1 MTMNLFTI
9 TRLTAA
15 ILILFIASDVDA
27 QQADAQSKR
36 LLSKM
41 YAVTGD
47 YGDLW
52 KMKDVQF
59 DYLYDNFDAGKDV
72 SSEKFIIDG
81 EDTWARY
88 TVHQRNVLPNMEG
101 VAVQSLIDGVPQMT
115 LNGKFI
121 EDEQALG
128 ATKFI
133 REVNPFWFM
142 MTYKLADPSTVHT
155 YLGSEEVK
163 GIKYEKVSLKYKNE
177 MTGKVADDEYI
188 LYYNTKSNLVDL
200 FYFSLPAFGVNDPI
214 LKMEIG
220 YDVIDGIYIPARRKS
235 YAPNPQTG
243 EYAVNGEYTFS
254 NVKFNNG
261 FTKDDFVLKGEMMK
275 K

>member
-188 LYYNTKSNLVDL
+188 LYYNTKSNLVL
-200 FYFSLPAFGVNDPI
+200 SLI
-214 LKMEIG
+214 HI
-220 YDVIDGIYIPARRKS
+220 
-235 YAPNPQTG
+235 
-243 EYAVNGEYTFS
+243 
-254 NVKFNNG
+254 
-261 FTKDDFVLKGEMMK
+261 
-275 K
+275 